1 MSKLPWPTLADK
13 TIVERKGDDNLDRQ
27 VADVLGAREKK
38 DEPQPEAN
46 PRLRGEVKAP

>member
-1 MSKLPWPTLADK
+1 MTKFPYSTLADK

-38 DEPQPEAN
+38 DEPPPEAK
-46 PRLRGEVKAP
+46 PVKAP